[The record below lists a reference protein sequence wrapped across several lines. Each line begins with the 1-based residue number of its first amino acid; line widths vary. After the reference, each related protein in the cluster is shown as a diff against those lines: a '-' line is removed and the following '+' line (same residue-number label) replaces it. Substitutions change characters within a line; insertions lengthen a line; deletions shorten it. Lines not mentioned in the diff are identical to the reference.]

1 MPRYFAKQEVVS
13 NGQVISVS
21 TTHIV
26 ESIERLKKVVINNR
40 RFLRKKMNTECED
53 FTDRVRVYRVGRDS
67 RNHLLAV
74 PHGIYLVEEFEDKG
88 IPYAI
93 VTRTK
98 NTFVDMEGD
107 V

>member
-1 MPRYFAKQEVVS
+1 MPRYFARQEVAS
-13 NGQVISVS
+13 NGNVISTS

-26 ESIERLKKVVINNR
+26 DSISKLKDVIIRNR
-40 RFLRKKMNTECED
+40 RFLRRKMDTDCED

-88 IPYAI
+88 IPHAI
-93 VTRTK
+93 VTRSK
-98 NTFVDMEGD
+98 RTFIEGGID
-107 V
+107 E

>member
-74 PHGIYLVEEFEDKG
+74 PHGIYKVREFEDMGESWATMTHTGRFFVEGG
-88 IPYAI
+88 I
-93 VTRTK
+93 
-98 NTFVDMEGD
+98 DE
-107 V
+107 